1 MNSASETDVSR
12 PPNRLTTL
20 FRWSVLARDH
30 VPYYLWHQQRFL
42 ETTEGN
48 IVHYSHIECHIEALG
63 ERFDIHEITFD
74 RWGAIQ
80 MSQNLDDARFTV
92 VPFGQ
97 GGVRLTRPIGVLRF
111 L

>member
-1 MNSASETDVSR
+1 MTAHPLCEQRERDDRITPAQEVDHII
-12 PPNRLTTL
+12 P
-20 FRWSVLARDH
+20 LARDH

-74 RWGAIQ
+74 RWGCDP
-80 MSQNLDDARFTV
+80 NE
-92 VPFGQ
+92 PK
-97 GGVRLTRPIGVLRF
+97 P
-111 L
+111 